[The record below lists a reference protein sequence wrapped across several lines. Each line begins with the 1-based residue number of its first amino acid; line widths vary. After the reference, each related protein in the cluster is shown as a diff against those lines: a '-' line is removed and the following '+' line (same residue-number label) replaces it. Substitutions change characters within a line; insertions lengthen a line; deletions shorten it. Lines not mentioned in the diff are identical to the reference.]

1 MPYESKIIMEHVKTL
16 LENDWIEKC
25 ECPWGSSIVLADK
38 PYQEHVKNIDN
49 FIWRMCV
56 SYRKFNTIT
65 KPFEFPIPRCDN
77 AIEIIDTGSQYI

>member
-1 MPYESKIIMEHVKTL
+1 MEHVKTL

-56 SYRKFNTIT
+56 SYKILNVIT
-65 KPFEFPIPRCDN
+65 NPQN
-77 AIEIIDTGSQYI
+77 SQYHGVMTLLQLSIQDHNLYE